1 MKHAICRMRIF
12 LLTAADLNILVSRVL
27 DRMSHN
33 KIRLWNPEIETLTLW
48 PPDAKGWWPPE
59 ADSLEKT
66 LMLGKIEGRR
76 RRGWQKMRWLDGL
89 TASMDMS
96 LSKHWELVKDREAW
110 CDAVHRLQNQAQL
123 GDWTTTITI
132 PPLTKYF
139 LHVTWGD
146 IK

>member
-1 MKHAICRMRIF
+1 MKHSICRMRIF
-12 LLTAADLNILVSRVL
+12 LLTAADVNILVSRVL

-33 KIRLWNPEIETLTLW
+33 KIRLWNSEIETLTLW
-48 PPDAKGWWPPE
+48 PPDAKGWWTPE

-66 LMLGKIEGRR
+66 LMPGKIEGRR

-96 LSKHWELVKDREAW
+96 LSKLLEIVKDREDW
-110 CDAVHRLQNQAQL
+110 CDAVHRLQSQTQL
-123 GDWTTTITI
+123 SDWTTTITI